1 MNYITS
7 PFHLHHHRYKLL
19 TAYLIYRWL
28 ISYETRSK
36 KTHESEKVEIFLNA
50 AYKADYEAVNNHLA
64 DGLSADVAD
73 DDNTTALQ
81 IASAQGNLPV
91 MQILLNRGA
100 SVDKCNHCG
109 FTPLLHAARNGKTQ
123 AVELLIRY
131 GADPFRTTFFGTTA
145 LSLASAGGHLNV
157 IVMLRE
163 YKSQT
168 RRRAP
173 TPLIAAIA
181 TKQYQIVIYLKFAGI
196 TQYPCRDT
204 FYELDAFHVAEQL
217 MDLKMKALLCDLG
230 LQLLRLPSIYS
241 PSGTS
246 INQKSQMI
254 FRGRDTKKTAD
265 IRCLIRDHQIGL
277 VNWIMDL
284 NDYSGLPIGTTPL
297 MYAAIVGN
305 VSMVQILLQRKCDI
319 NASCYGFTPIMIAI
333 ACGNDALTRYLI
345 KKGANQSTN
354 GHQFSLL
361 NWHPTRDTA
370 KDLKTEKSEPNI
382 ASRPFLICHQPIKL
396 EVGVRQLSFLQ
407 KVVQNMGS
415 KSNWVPEKLFDAL
428 AWPDCQCMCF
438 EDSNI
443 VHASEAVPAQLLEE
457 KIMVSSDD
465 QEQSVNVGCSF
476 TNFLHKKYLS
486 EALKD
491 SYPIRSSNFEATLS
505 LVDNDY
511 LHMRQQQCSSI
522 SKLRST
528 LYYFDSRLPKNC
540 SITSSNS
547 INLSK
552 TLNSIGWKDNEIPI
566 IESINELCSAY
577 KYEKKYRD
585 IMNKRCSPDVCQKLA
600 EQEIDYETFLIL
612 TKAEFISLGINRSD
626 AGILIYIQKMLKEEL
641 NKI

>member
-1 MNYITS
+1 MDVIE
-7 PFHLHHHRYKLL
+7 
-19 TAYLIYRWL
+19 A
-28 ISYETRSK
+28 K

-246 INQKSQMI
+246 INQKSQVEI
-254 FRGRDTKKTAD
+254 PKKTAD

-354 GHQFSLL
+354 GHQFSLFEL
-361 NWHPTRDTA
+361 ASNSDGISSATIQ
-370 KDLKTEKSEPNI
+370 LLLTEPMYKMRLTERISAI
-382 ASRPFLICHQPIKL
+382 LRKILRRRKLICHQPIKL

-465 QEQSVNVGCSF
+465 QEQSGCLL
-476 TNFLHKKYLS
+476 NDYLS
-486 EALKD
+486 RRIKKD

-612 TKAEFISLGINRSD
+612 TKAEFISFGINRSD